1 MTTLALNDTQ
11 RSALAEWAGAQP
23 DIIRMWVIGSRAT
36 GHARPDSDLD
46 LTVDLHLGPG
56 DSNEL
61 VVLIASRNE
70 WAAQLTSL
78 MGLTVKDIQLENDP
92 EDPCFGAGFS
102 ARVYAVGSSDR
113 VSANPTIHRKETSP
127 L

>member
-1 MTTLALNDTQ
+1 MTTLALNDAQ
-11 RSALAEWAGAQP
+11 RFTLAEWAGAQR

-36 GHARPDSDLD
+36 GCARPDSDLD
-46 LTVDLHLGPG
+46 LTVELQLGPG

-78 MGLTVKDIQLENDP
+78 MGLIVKDIQLENDP
-92 EDPCFGAGFS
+92 EDPCFGLG
-102 ARVYAVGSSDR
+102 
-113 VSANPTIHRKETSP
+113 RKGGV
-127 L
+127 LVFQRG